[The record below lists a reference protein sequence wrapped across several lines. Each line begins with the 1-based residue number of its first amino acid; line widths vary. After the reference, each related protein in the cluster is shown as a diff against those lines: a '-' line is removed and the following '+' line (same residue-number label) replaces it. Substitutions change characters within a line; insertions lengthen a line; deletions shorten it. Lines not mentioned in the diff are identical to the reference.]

1 MDQVS
6 QVAPTSTVAPTPTVV
21 CVDDDTL
28 IREGVA
34 RLVPGVRVVGVYDRA
49 EACLAERPA
58 ADVVVLD
65 LSLSST
71 TDPVAEPSAARGPL
85 QGAAA
90 VERMAAAGYT
100 VLIYTNERRRE
111 VLAACFAAGAAGI
124 VHKSESLEALG
135 AAVRAVHEGQIMVT
149 TALAGLAE
157 VLQRRGRLPSLSERQ
172 VQVLRARAR
181 GETFRS
187 IGQRLFISPKT
198 AEEYMGEVGRK
209 FADFLRQHSA
219 ADLERHLGLG
229 AGDLLD
235 PAPGSS
241 AP

>member
-1 MDQVS
+1 MELVS
-6 QVAPTSTVAPTPTVV
+6 PLAPVPTVV

-49 EACLAERPA
+49 EECLAELPH

-71 TDPVAEPSAARGPL
+71 DDPAADQKGAGRGPL
-85 QGAAA
+85 HGALA
-90 VERMAAAGYT
+90 VRRMADAGYT

-111 VLAACFAAGAAGI
+111 VLAACFAAGAARI
-124 VHKSESLEALG
+124 VHKSESLDALG
-135 AAVRAVHEGQIMVT
+135 AAVCAVHEGQVMVT

-209 FADFLRQHSA
+209 FADFLREHSA

-235 PAPGSS
+235 QPTTRPAPG
-241 AP
+241 